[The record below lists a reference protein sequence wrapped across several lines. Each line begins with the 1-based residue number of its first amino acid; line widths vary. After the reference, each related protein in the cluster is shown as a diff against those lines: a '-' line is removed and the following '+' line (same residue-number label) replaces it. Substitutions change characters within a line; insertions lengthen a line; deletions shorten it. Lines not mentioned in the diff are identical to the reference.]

1 MSHSSVHA
9 NAKIIYIFLSCLSKV
24 PYVLQGLTLLKEVRF
39 PHLASGKGGEG
50 VLAIHG
56 KGGEKDGAGG
66 VLAIHGK
73 AEARGGG
80 GSTRKYTV
88 PVFCLHFISL
98 AWQKNEYLKRYNFYI
113 S

>member
-1 MSHSSVHA
+1 MEC
-9 NAKIIYIFLSCLSKV
+9 YIALSMLKLRLYISLSCLSKV

-56 KGGEKDGAGG
+56 RGGEKDGAGG

-73 AEARGGG
+73 AGARGGG
-80 GSTRKYTV
+80 DPPESIQ
-88 PVFCLHFISL
+88 CLFFAGILFH
-98 AWQKNEYLKRYNFYI
+98 
-113 S
+113 